1 MMRGSIIAL
10 IHEKSLILDTVSSD
24 VSHEGALTL
33 IGTDGETITQG
44 IVQIHTI
51 WGALLEIAI
60 GSYLIYR
67 QLGAACA
74 VPISLTFG
82 MWLVFLRC
90 QQLTTSQLYYLE

>member
-10 IHEKSLILDTVSSD
+10 IHEKSLLLDTVSSGF
-24 VSHEGALTL
+24 SPEGALTL

-44 IVQIHTI
+44 VVQIHTI
-51 WGALLEIAI
+51 WGGLLEITI

-74 VPISLTFG
+74 MPISVTFG
-82 MWLVFLRC
+82 INSGC
-90 QQLTTSQLYYLE
+90 Y